1 MFQELCFFLDY
12 YNYDFLHPVNKF
24 QCSWCIGNK
33 TAFLSQQQQQITW
46 ASGCNRAT
54 WDSSCNNLLE
64 TTDAT
69 VYLRQQLQQK
79 FDTAADT
86 VYLRLPLNQLNR
98 EGSCTVYLRHRSYNR
113 LRKTAAATAYQRQQL
128 QCRPEKQ
135 HTIWTS
141 CLTNVR
147 CDGLTAG
154 SRLIKAG
161 FQVNICVD
169 LLLLHYSKHW
179 NLRISVRIIQVNKH
193 KTLLH
198 IFAFTEP
205 ISWQIWDIFIQLY
218 TGGLMYKFYSFNV
231 CISLDRLK
239 RVS

>member
-1 MFQELCFFLDY
+1 MLKIYKMRALILEWPYEMFQELCFFLDY

-113 LRKTAAATAYQRQQL
+113 LRKTAAAQL
-128 QCRPEKQ
+128 TRDS
-135 HTIWTS
+135 S
-141 CLTNVR
+141 CS
-147 CDGLTAG
+147 AG
-154 SRLIKAG
+154 QKNNTQSEHLA
-161 FQVNICVD
+161 
-169 LLLLHYSKHW
+169 W
-179 NLRISVRIIQVNKH
+179 RI
-193 KTLLH
+193 
-198 IFAFTEP
+198 
-205 ISWQIWDIFIQLY
+205 
-218 TGGLMYKFYSFNV
+218 
-231 CISLDRLK
+231 
-239 RVS
+239 